1 MSMHEQAYRWK
12 SKKIREQVSVIDGKK
27 APTILLTNATY
38 LNVQLK
44 TWMTANIWIH
54 EDRIVYVGD
63 ELPANTKNTEVVNCE
78 SFYLV
83 PGYIEPHVHPFQLY
97 NPLSFAQ
104 YASKL
109 GTTTFVNDNLML
121 TLQMNKKKAFT
132 FIEKMNKTAATMYW
146 WCRFDAQTEIK
157 NEEQIFSN
165 PNMKSWLDHPLVMQ
179 GGELT
184 SWPKLMAGDDMILQW
199 VQEAKARRKP
209 VEGHFPGA
217 SEKTLTKM
225 QLLGIHSDHEAM
237 NGADVI
243 KRISQGYHASLR
255 YSSIRPDLPL
265 ILEELE
271 AAGVHY
277 YDQTFFNTDG
287 STPSFYESG
296 VIDRT
301 IAIALDKGVPP
312 IEAYRMASYNAA
324 RHFSIDSLHGSIAP
338 GRIANINFLKAK
350 EEPTPVSVLS
360 KGIWV
365 TRENK
370 TNAEAFPEQDWNSLG
385 LEPLKLDWDLSI
397 DDLQFSMAMGM
408 EMVNEVIIKPYTI
421 SVDVSGDRLST
432 RHDESFL
439 MLIDRAGKWRVNTII
454 KGFGTHVQGFASSYS
469 NTGDIVLIGKDK
481 VAMMKAFQQMKELG
495 GGMVLVEDGEVI
507 CDIPLPLAGGMSN
520 CDMEGLMKQETEL
533 RNQLFARGYGFND
546 PIYTL
551 LFLSSTHLPYIRI
564 TPRGIYDVMN
574 KTVLFPSIMR

>member
-1 MSMHEQAYRWK
+1 MHEQAYRWK
-12 SKKIREQVSVIDGKK
+12 NKKIREQVAVIDGKQ
-27 APTILLTNATY
+27 APTLVLTNATY

-44 TWMTANIWIH
+44 TWMTANIWVH

-63 ELPANTKNTEVVNCE
+63 QLPTNTENTEMVNCE
-78 SFYLV
+78 SYYLV

-121 TLQMNKKKAFT
+121 TLQMSKKKAFS
-132 FIEKMNKTAATMYW
+132 FIGELNKTAATMYW

-157 NEEQIFSN
+157 NEDEIFST

-184 SWPKLMAGDDMILQW
+184 AWPKLMAGDDLILHW
-199 VQEAKARRKP
+199 VQEANARKKP

-271 AAGVHY
+271 ASGVHY

-301 IAIALDKGVPP
+301 IAIALDKGVPA

-324 RHFSIDSLHGSIAP
+324 KHFAMDKLHGSIAP

-360 KGIWV
+360 KGQWV
-365 TRENK
+365 TRDNEQVK
-370 TNAEAFPEQDWNSLG
+370 GAFPAQNWSELG
-385 LEPLKLDWDLSI
+385 LEPMKLEWNLSM
-397 DDLQFSMAMGM
+397 DDLQFSMALGM

-421 SVDVSGDRLST
+421 SVDVSGDSLST
-432 RHDESFL
+432 SHDQSYL
-439 MLIDRAGKWRVNTII
+439 MLIDRKGKWRVNTIL

-481 VAMMKAFQQMKELG
+481 SAMVKAFQHMKDLG

-507 CDIPLPLAGGMSN
+507 CDIPLPLAGGLSD
-520 CDMEGLMKQETEL
+520 CSMEDLMKQETEL
-533 RNQLFARGYGFND
+533 RNQLFERGYSFND

>member
-1 MSMHEQAYRWK
+1 LH
-12 SKKIREQVSVIDGKK
+12 
-27 APTILLTNATY
+27 
-38 LNVQLK
+38 
-44 TWMTANIWIH
+44 
-54 EDRIVYVGD
+54 
-63 ELPANTKNTEVVNCE
+63 
-78 SFYLV
+78 
-83 PGYIEPHVHPFQLY
+83 
-97 NPLSFAQ
+97 
-104 YASKL
+104 
-109 GTTTFVNDNLML
+109 
-121 TLQMNKKKAFT
+121 
-132 FIEKMNKTAATMYW
+132 
-146 WCRFDAQTEIK
+146 
-157 NEEQIFSN
+157 
-165 PNMKSWLDHPLVMQ
+165 
-179 GGELT
+179 
-184 SWPKLMAGDDMILQW
+184 W
-199 VQEAKARRKP
+199 VQEANARRKP

-271 AAGVHY
+271 ASGVHY

-296 VIDRT
+296 VMDRT
-301 IAIALDKGVPP
+301 IAIALDKGVPA

-324 RHFSIDSLHGSIAP
+324 VHFSMDKLHGSIAP

-360 KGIWV
+360 KGVWV
-365 TRENK
+365 TRDDEPVK
-370 TNAEAFPEQDWNSLG
+370 EAFPAQDWPALG
-385 LEPLKLDWDLSI
+385 LEPMKLDWELSM
-397 DDLQFSMAMGM
+397 DDLQFSMALGM

-421 SVDVSGDRLST
+421 SVDVSGDSLST
-432 RHDESFL
+432 AHDQSYL
-439 MLIDRAGKWRVNTII
+439 MLIDRKGKWRVNTIL
-454 KGFGTHVQGFASSYS
+454 KGFGSHVQGFASSYS
-469 NTGDIVLIGKDK
+469 NTGDIVLIGKNKD
-481 VAMMKAFQQMKELG
+481 AMLKAFQHMKELG

-507 CDIPLPLAGGMSN
+507 CDIPLPLAGGLSD
-520 CDMEGLMKQETEL
+520 CSMEDLMKQETEL
-533 RNQLFARGYGFND
+533 RNQLFERGYRFND

>member
-1 MSMHEQAYRWK
+1 MHEQAYRWK
-12 SKKIREQVSVIDGKK
+12 NRKIREQVAVIDGKQ
-27 APTILLTNATY
+27 APTLVLTNATY

-44 TWMTANIWIH
+44 AWMTANIWIH
-54 EDRIVYVGD
+54 EDRIIYVGD
-63 ELPANTKNTEVVNCE
+63 QLPANTENTEMVDCT
-78 SFYLV
+78 SQFLV

-121 TLQMNKKKAFT
+121 TLQMTKKKAFS
-132 FIEKMNKTAATMYW
+132 FIEEMNKSAATMYW

-157 NEEQIFSN
+157 NEDDIFST
-165 PNMKSWLDHPLVMQ
+165 PNIKSWLNHPLVMQ

-184 SWPKLMAGDDMILQW
+184 SWPKLMAGDDLILHW
-199 VQEAKARRKP
+199 VQEANARKKP

-243 KRISQGYHASLR
+243 KRVSQGYHASLR

-271 AAGVHY
+271 ASGVHY

-301 IAIALDKGVPP
+301 IAIALDKGVPE
-312 IEAYRMASYNAA
+312 IEAYRMGSYNAA
-324 RHFSIDSLHGSIAP
+324 RHFSMDKLHGSIAP

-360 KGIWV
+360 KGMWV
-365 TRENK
+365 TRDNEPVK
-370 TNAEAFPEQDWNSLG
+370 EAFPAQNWSSLG
-385 LEPLKLDWDLSI
+385 LEPMKLGWDLSM
-397 DDLQFSMAMGM
+397 DDLQFSMALGM

-421 SVDVSGDRLST
+421 SVDVSGDSLST
-432 RHDESFL
+432 THDQSYL
-439 MLIDRAGKWRVNTII
+439 MLIDRKGKWRVNTIL

-481 VAMMKAFQQMKELG
+481 SAMMKAFQHMKDLG

-507 CDIPLPLAGGMSN
+507 CDIPLPLAGGLSD
-520 CDMEGLMKQETEL
+520 CRMEELMKQETEL
-533 RNQLFARGYGFND
+533 RNQLFERGYTFND

>member
-1 MSMHEQAYRWK
+1 MHEQAYRWK
-12 SKKIREQVSVIDGKK
+12 NKKIREQVAVIDGKQ
-27 APTILLTNATY
+27 APTLVLTNATY

-63 ELPANTKNTEVVNCE
+63 QLPVYTENTEIVDCT
-78 SFYLV
+78 SQFLV

-121 TLQMNKKKAFT
+121 TLQMTKKKAFS
-132 FIEKMNKTAATMYW
+132 FIEEMNKSAATMYW

-157 NEEQIFSN
+157 NEDDIFST
-165 PNMKSWLDHPLVMQ
+165 PNMKSWLNHPLVMQ

-184 SWPKLMAGDDMILQW
+184 SWPKLMAGDDLILHW
-199 VQEAKARRKP
+199 VQEANARKKP

-237 NGADVI
+237 NGADVL

-271 AAGVHY
+271 ASGVHY

-301 IAIALDKGVPP
+301 IAIALDKGVPA

-324 RHFSIDSLHGSIAP
+324 RHFSMDKLHGSIAP

-360 KGIWV
+360 KGKWV
-365 TRENK
+365 TRDNEAVK
-370 TNAEAFPEQDWNSLG
+370 EAFPAQNWPVLG
-385 LEPLKLDWDLSI
+385 LEPMKLGWDLSM
-397 DDLQFSMAMGM
+397 DDLQFSMALGM

-421 SVDVSGDRLST
+421 SVDVSGDSLST
-432 RHDESFL
+432 SHDQSFL
-439 MLIDRAGKWRVNTII
+439 MLIDRKGKWRVNTIL

-481 VAMMKAFQQMKELG
+481 NAMMKAFQHMKDLG

-507 CDIPLPLAGGMSN
+507 CDIPLPLAGGLSE
-520 CDMEGLMKQETEL
+520 CSMEELMKQETEL
-533 RNQLFARGYGFND
+533 RNQLFERGYSFND

>member
-1 MSMHEQAYRWK
+1 MHEQAYRWK
-12 SKKIREQVSVIDGKK
+12 NKKIREQVAVIDGKQ
-27 APTILLTNATY
+27 APTIVLTNATY

-44 TWMTANIWIH
+44 TWMTANIWVH

-63 ELPANTKNTEVVNCE
+63 QLPANTENTEMVDCT
-78 SFYLV
+78 SKFLV

-121 TLQMNKKKAFT
+121 TLQMTKKKAFS
-132 FIEKMNKTAATMYW
+132 FIEEMNKSAATMYW

-157 NEEQIFSN
+157 NEDDIFST
-165 PNMKSWLDHPLVMQ
+165 PNMKSWLNHPLVMQ

-184 SWPKLMAGDDMILQW
+184 CWPKLMAGDDLILHW
-199 VQEAKARRKP
+199 VQEANARKKP

-237 NGADVI
+237 NGADVL

-271 AAGVHY
+271 ASGVHY

-301 IAIALDKGVPP
+301 IAIALDKGVPA

-324 RHFSIDSLHGSIAP
+324 RHFSIDKLHGSIAP

-350 EEPTPVSVLS
+350 EEPTPVFVLS
-360 KGIWV
+360 KGMWV
-365 TRENK
+365 IRDNEPVK
-370 TNAEAFPEQDWNSLG
+370 EAFPAQNWPSLG
-385 LEPLKLDWDLSI
+385 LEPMKLNWDLSM
-397 DDLQFSMAMGM
+397 DDLQFSMALGM

-421 SVDVSGDRLST
+421 SVDVSGDSLST
-432 RHDESFL
+432 SHDQSYL
-439 MLIDRAGKWRVNTII
+439 MLIDRKGKWRVNTIL

-481 VAMMKAFQQMKELG
+481 SAMMKAFQHMKDLG

-507 CDIPLPLAGGMSN
+507 CDIPLPLAGGLSD
-520 CDMEGLMKQETEL
+520 CSMEELMKQETEL
-533 RNQLFARGYGFND
+533 RNQLFERGYSFND

>member
-1 MSMHEQAYRWK
+1 MHEQAYRWK
-12 SKKIREQVSVIDGKK
+12 NRKIREQVAVIDGKQ
-27 APTILLTNATY
+27 APTLVLTNATY

-44 TWMTANIWIH
+44 AWMTANIWIH
-54 EDRIVYVGD
+54 EDRIIYVGD
-63 ELPANTKNTEVVNCE
+63 QLPANTENTEMVDCT
-78 SFYLV
+78 SQFLV

-97 NPLSFAQ
+97 NSLSFAQ

-121 TLQMNKKKAFT
+121 TLQMTKKKAFS
-132 FIEKMNKTAATMYW
+132 FIEEMNKSAATMYW

-157 NEEQIFSN
+157 NEDDIFST
-165 PNMKSWLDHPLVMQ
+165 PNIKSWLNHPLVMQ

-184 SWPKLMAGDDMILQW
+184 SWPKLMAGDDLILHW
-199 VQEAKARRKP
+199 VQEANARKKP

-243 KRISQGYHASLR
+243 KRVSQGYHASLR

-271 AAGVHY
+271 ASGVHY

-301 IAIALDKGVPP
+301 IAIALDKGVPE
-312 IEAYRMASYNAA
+312 IEAYRMGSYNAA
-324 RHFSIDSLHGSIAP
+324 RHFSMDKLHGSIAP

-360 KGIWV
+360 KGMWV
-365 TRENK
+365 TRDNEPVK
-370 TNAEAFPEQDWNSLG
+370 EAFPAQNWSSLG
-385 LEPLKLDWDLSI
+385 LEPMKLGWDLSM
-397 DDLQFSMAMGM
+397 DDLQFSMALGM

-421 SVDVSGDRLST
+421 SVDVSGDSLST
-432 RHDESFL
+432 THDQSYL
-439 MLIDRAGKWRVNTII
+439 MLIDRKGKWRVNTIL

-481 VAMMKAFQQMKELG
+481 SAMMKAFQHMKDLG

-507 CDIPLPLAGGMSN
+507 CDIPLPLAGGLSD
-520 CDMEGLMKQETEL
+520 CSMEELMKQETEL
-533 RNQLFARGYGFND
+533 RNQLFERGYTFND